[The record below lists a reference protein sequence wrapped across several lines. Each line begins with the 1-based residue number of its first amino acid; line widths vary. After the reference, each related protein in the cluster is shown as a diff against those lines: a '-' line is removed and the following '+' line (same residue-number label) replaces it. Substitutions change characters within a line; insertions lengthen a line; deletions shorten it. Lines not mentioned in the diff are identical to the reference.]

1 MSKLRLGFE
10 ELTVDSFQTST
21 ERPFA
26 GTVRARSE
34 DDGLGKMEVV
44 GEVKDVCPISRN
56 NGTCAASCGDTC
68 YASCVSLCSCPTRA
82 CDGCA

>member
-1 MSKLRLGFE
+1 MSKLRLDFE

-21 ERPFA
+21 EQSFA
-26 GTVRARSE
+26 GSVRARSE
-34 DDGLGKMEVV
+34 DDGLGEMEVV
-44 GEVKDVCPISRN
+44 GEVKDICYISRN
-56 NGTCAASCGDTC
+56 NSTCAASCGDTC